1 MKKLLAASLLII
13 SVVCFGQILKL
24 RTTHYTYRAKQNN
37 VWSDWQDWTKAS
49 VLVSVNI
56 TDERIIIDS
65 NTTQTYDI
73 TDGFFDEKSRIGK
86 YYCMDS
92 NGRRCI
98 IEIVNEN
105 RKLYVRYNDWE
116 HVYEFFVIK

>member
-1 MKKLLAASLLII
+1 MKKLLTVFLLML

-24 RTTHYTYRAKQNN
+24 RTTYYTYRVNQNS
-37 VWSDWQDWTKAS
+37 VWSDWENWKKAS
-49 VLVSVNI
+49 VLISVNI
-56 TDERIIIDS
+56 SDQRIVVDS

-73 TDGFFDEKSRIGK
+73 LDGIYKDGIGK
-86 YYCMDS
+86 YYCMDA

>member
-1 MKKLLAASLLII
+1 MKKLLTVFLLML
-13 SVVCFGQILKL
+13 SVVYFGQILKL
-24 RTTHYTYRAKQNN
+24 RTTHYTYRVNQNN
-37 VWSDWQDWTKAS
+37 VWSDWESWKKAS
-49 VLVSVNI
+49 VLISVNI
-56 TDERIIIDS
+56 SDQRIVVDS

-73 TDGFFDEKSRIGK
+73 LDGIYKDGIGK
-86 YYCMDS
+86 YYCMDA